1 MATKAA
7 TEDQHHASSLN
18 QIKHFDNLRNI
29 LKNAR
34 HSSGLD
40 LYQHLVDVMNHIVS
54 HCPENGIDKF
64 EEISYL
70 LKLQREGKITSL
82 SEFLKI
88 AEDRSYSRPAKVE
101 AGAEKY
107 LQKAQKLW
115 SVSNH
120 VRRIISF

>member
-7 TEDQHHASSLN
+7 TEDHSHHAHSAHN

-54 HCPENGIDKF
+54 HCPESGIDKF

-70 LKLQREGKITSL
+70 LKLQRDGKIKSL

-88 AEDRSYSRPAKVE
+88 SDDRAYSKPAKLE
-101 AGAEKY
+101 SGAEKY
-107 LQKAQKLW
+107 LQKA
-115 SVSNH
+115 
-120 VRRIISF
+120 